1 MKTLRTKQKNIISV
15 KQGTR
20 EESRKTWILIA
31 TQSWEQGIIDNWL
44 EFILKYLYE
53 EAEVEMEGKGG

>member
-1 MKTLRTKQKNIISV
+1 MKTLKTKQKNIISV